1 MKHNLKPAGQSSPAF
16 LMNPDGL
23 HPALKIALFILMA
36 VFIPHLKLVA
46 LMGLFVLLSL
56 ALVRFR
62 VIRFISMMQRM
73 RWLFLS
79 VLIIYA
85 YTTPGEFVNHLPIDI
100 APSYEGVHEGLLQI
114 LRICLVLA
122 GVTILMETS
131 TRENLMVGIYTL
143 IKPLSGLNFS
153 AERFTARLYL
163 TLQNMDQ
170 IQKQTSEEDKKP
182 EWQERF
188 YGLLGNTQ
196 ENASYELIC
205 LDVPAFGLLDYL
217 CAAALLILTGLYL

>member
-1 MKHNLKPAGQSSPAF
+1 MKQNLKSAGQSSPAF
-16 LMNPDGL
+16 LFNQDGL
-23 HPALKIALFILMA
+23 HPALKIAFFILIA
-36 VFIPHLKLVA
+36 VFIPHLKL
-46 LMGLFVLLSL
+46 LTLLGLTVLLSL

-62 VIRFISMMQRM
+62 VSRFISTIRRI

-85 YTTPGEFVNHLPIDI
+85 YTTPGEFLNHWPIDI
-100 APSYEGVHEGLLQI
+100 APTYEGVHEGLLQI

-122 GVTILMETS
+122 GGTILMETS

-163 TLQNMDQ
+163 TLQNMEQ
-170 IQKQTSEEDKKP
+170 IQKQTNEQDKKS

-188 YGLLGNTQ
+188 YELLGHTQ

-205 LDVPAFGLLDYL
+205 LDVPAFGPLDYL